1 MAMEAGD
8 IVYYKDWDENLI
20 VLGEESKTTKKGV
33 YRCLTYN
40 FDVTYID
47 EEDLKKVGTSYAL
60 FKVAYDLRS

>member
-20 VLGEESKTTKKGV
+20 VLGESQSKKGV
-33 YRCLTYN
+33 YRCLTYE

-47 EEDLKKVGTSYAL
+47 EDELKKVGTSYAL